1 MKLLPGTE
9 GDHNVSVEI
18 DVIEQKTGIVTVGA
32 GYSDSDGMV
41 GIFELGDTNFRG
53 TGDKVNLHWEFGG
66 AGHIRNHGSIPT
78 VIPWVLLF
86 STGSINTM
94 IIMQMVI
101 PLQNMIREEKD
112 GILPGGVSVM
122 NTAPII

>member
-1 MKLLPGTE
+1 
-9 GDHNVSVEI
+9 
-18 DVIEQKTGIVTVGA
+18 
-32 GYSDSDGMV
+32 MV
-41 GIFELGDTNFRG
+41 KIISCP
-53 TGDKVNLHWEFGG
+53 
-66 AGHIRNHGSIPT
+66 IRNHGSIPM

-86 STGSINTM
+86 STEFINTM

>member
-1 MKLLPGTE
+1 
-9 GDHNVSVEI
+9 
-18 DVIEQKTGIVTVGA
+18 
-32 GYSDSDGMV
+32 MV
-41 GIFELGDTNFRG
+41 KIISCP
-53 TGDKVNLHWEFGG
+53 
-66 AGHIRNHGSIPT
+66 IRSHGSIPT